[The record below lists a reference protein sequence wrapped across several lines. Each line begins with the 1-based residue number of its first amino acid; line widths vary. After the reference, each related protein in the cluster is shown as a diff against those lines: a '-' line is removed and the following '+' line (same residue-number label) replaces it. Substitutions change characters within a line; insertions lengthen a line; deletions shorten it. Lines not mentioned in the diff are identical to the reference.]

1 MRICLPWI
9 GLLVHPL
16 LVAASDQAGD
26 GTRPQ
31 LYRDDQ
37 GAEYNLAGGALDI
50 EADVLGIVGTE
61 PSTLRHR
68 EEKERLLG
76 RLSKKSGNWNLHHPR
91 WRLLK
96 TLWGFSKYRDF
107 SYAEV
112 NRWRDMYKKVTKQQK
127 ATLESAVGYRQKLN
141 NIEHLIDRNAVVCDA
156 IVEHAMQFYGIEETE
171 LKDFIRGEEEA
182 GRSPDRTSV
191 LQSLKHY
198 VRDWASE
205 GAHERDAAFPCILET
220 LRTLSLNQSTE
231 KSNLPIQKVLL
242 PGAGL
247 GALGYEVANLGEFE
261 VTQNEWSTY
270 MLAVYRYLEANP
282 APNSIEFHPFIDGL
296 SHHATTSNLMRAVT
310 VPNKIFDAS
319 KVLMV
324 EGDFTQVFWGAK
336 GQYDVV
342 VTHFFIDTARNL
354 MSYLETIHQLLR
366 TGGYWINF
374 GPLLYGTGPFV
385 QLSLDEI
392 VAVSESIGFEFEDLA
407 DICGALTAPDAGN
420 GLAKVR
426 SQYAAYGFDE
436 RELKRNAYMAQAWL
450 ARKR

>member
-26 GTRPQ
+26 I
-31 LYRDDQ
+31 
-37 GAEYNLAGGALDI
+37 GAEYNLAGGGLNI
-50 EADVLGIVGTE
+50 EADILGIVGTE

-68 EEKERLLG
+68 EEKERLLE
-76 RLSKKSGNWNLHHPR
+76 RLGKKNGNWNLHHPR

-127 ATLESAVGYRQKLN
+127 AILESAVGYRQKLN
-141 NIEHLIDRNAVVCDA
+141 NIEHLIDRNAIVCDA

-171 LKDFIRGEEEA
+171 LKDFIREEEEA

-220 LRTLSLNQSTE
+220 LRTLSLNQSTG
-231 KSNLPIQKVLL
+231 KSSLPIQKVLL

-247 GALGYEVANLGEFE
+247 GALGYEVANLG
-261 VTQNEWSTY
+261 
-270 MLAVYRYLEANP
+270 
-282 APNSIEFHPFIDGL
+282 
-296 SHHATTSNLMRAVT
+296 VT

-366 TGGYWINF
+366 AGGYWINF

-392 VAVSESIGFEFEDLA
+392 IAVSESIGFELEDLA
-407 DICGALTAPDAGN
+407 DTCGALTAPEAGN

-436 RELKRNAYMAQAWL
+436 RELRRNAYMAQAWL
-450 ARKR
+450 ARKT

>member
-26 GTRPQ
+26 GTQPQ
-31 LYRDDQ
+31 LHRDGQ
-37 GAEYNLAGGALDI
+37 GGEYNLAGGGLNI
-50 EADVLGIVGTE
+50 EADILGIVRTE

-76 RLSKKSGNWNLHHPR
+76 RLDKKSGNWNLHHPR

-127 ATLESAVGYRQKLN
+127 ATLELAVGYRQKLN
-141 NIEHLIDRNAVVCDA
+141 NIEHLIDRNAIVCDA
-156 IVEHAMQFYGIEETE
+156 IVEHAMQFYGVEETE

-231 KSNLPIQKVLL
+231 KSNLSIQKVLL

-247 GALGYEVANLGEFE
+247 GALGYEVANLG
-261 VTQNEWSTY
+261 
-270 MLAVYRYLEANP
+270 
-282 APNSIEFHPFIDGL
+282 
-296 SHHATTSNLMRAVT
+296 VT

-324 EGDFTQVFWGAK
+324 EGDFTQVFWEAK

-420 GLAKVR
+420 GLSKVR